1 MDSEIG
7 RPHTT
12 SAGRTTATGLP
23 SRSMMTSSPS
33 DTRGIT
39 KAKSLAAS
47 DNVVTYSLRV
57 LLARICP
64 EEHSLW
70 YGHDLAIRFP
80 SQSGATHRARALERG
95 ELCRLCRPG
104 HRSGHAKRQRKP
116 IAGQRVSLLLVPCP
130 RAPKRFVP
138 GYCDLGNS

>member
-1 MDSEIG
+1 MLRADIMTDIYRRLTQNPFFDICDPCAACCKDGS
-7 RPHTT
+7 
-12 SAGRTTATGLP
+12 SA
-23 SRSMMTSSPS
+23 
-33 DTRGIT
+33 
-39 KAKSLAAS
+39 
-47 DNVVTYSLRV
+47 NVVTYSLRV

-70 YGHDLAIRFP
+70 YGHDLAIAFP
-80 SQSGATHRARALERG
+80 RRAERHIAR
-95 ELCRLCRPG
+95 EPLSEVKFVVCVDRG

>member
-47 DNVVTYSLRV
+47 DSMQNPYFDICDPCAACCKDGSSANVVMYSLRV

-70 YGHDLAIRFP
+70 YGHDLAICFP
-80 SQSGATHRARALERG
+80 SQRSEEHTS
-95 ELCRLCRPG
+95 EL
-104 HRSGHAKRQRKP
+104 QVTP
-116 IAGQRVSLLLVPCP
+116 ISRMPSSA
-130 RAPKRFVP
+130 
-138 GYCDLGNS
+138 

>member
-47 DNVVTYSLRV
+47 DSMQNPYFDICDPCAACCKDASSANVVTYSLRV

-70 YGHDLAIRFP
+70 YGHDLAIGFA
-80 SQSGATHRARALERG
+80 SHVGATHRARGIARRAIYQSYRRG
-95 ELCRLCRPG
+95 Q
-104 HRSGHAKRQRKP
+104 A
-116 IAGQRVSLLLVPCP
+116 
-130 RAPKRFVP
+130 
-138 GYCDLGNS
+138 

>member
-12 SAGRTTATGLP
+12 SAGRTTAPGLP

-39 KAKSLAAS
+39 KVKSLAAS
-47 DNVVTYSLRV
+47 DSMQNPYFDLCDPCAACCKDASSANVVTYSLRV

-64 EEHSLW
+64 EAHSLW
-70 YGHDLAIRFP
+70 DGHDLAIGFR
-80 SQSGATHRARALERG
+80 SQSGAPHRARVVERG
-95 ELCRLCRPG
+95 ATCR
-104 HRSGHAKRQRKP
+104 
-116 IAGQRVSLLLVPCP
+116 
-130 RAPKRFVP
+130 
-138 GYCDLGNS
+138 